1 MNRRVDLTQMEV
13 LRARKGAASPAS
25 DIVQHRPETPPQ
37 LEQPT
42 VVAEDL
48 DSPGVIAP
56 NILPR
61 KARARGEP
69 KSPVTTRLTYSLQDR
84 LFRAATVLGL
94 SQQALIEEA
103 IDEALTRRD
112 L

>member
-1 MNRRVDLTQMEV
+1 MVTEDPN
-13 LRARKGAASPAS
+13 G
-25 DIVQHRPETPPQ
+25 PEI
-37 LEQPT
+37 
-42 VVAEDL
+42 
-48 DSPGVIAP
+48 IAP
-56 NILPR
+56 KILPR